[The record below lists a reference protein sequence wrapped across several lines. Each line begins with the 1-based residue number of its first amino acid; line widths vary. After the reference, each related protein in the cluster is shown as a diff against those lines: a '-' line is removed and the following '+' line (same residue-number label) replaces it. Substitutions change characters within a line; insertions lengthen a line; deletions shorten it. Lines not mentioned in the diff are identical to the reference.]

1 MKVEKTMD
9 TIYLEEI
16 LEQKLKDIP
25 STHKVGNLIKEKEI
39 KEWLISPQE
48 VIIEALTYSIT
59 DQTLNRIIKAIQ
71 KGIIEDLLYLKNDLI
86 LFTNYAIYIY
96 DNSLTPSQTIEWW
109 RTETV
114 KYDRGYFKFV
124 DHFGSIIGTIQ
135 ASRFFPPTTDEENSY
150 IYFAE
155 NLTNVAFIATNP
167 LELVEKNKYEDAL
180 KLIDFYIAI
189 KPTMELFSNRALIY
203 YYKTEKTPKN
213 IKGLQKALT
222 QIEITLEQ
230 YKENKEC
237 WKLNKYKGHILELMG
252 KITDSRNAYMEALV
266 EAPEEQKYKL
276 QNMIR
281 ELEETHADYWDNYVL
296 KVPYKERKYI
306 MLVEDSK
313 IKNCAVSG
321 ITIFNSSNVP
331 NCINFYDNMPLNNEL
346 YVGHPY
352 NPSVYIPY
360 NQAEDILFQD
370 KIQEFCYILQQL
382 GAEEITITC
391 LKGQKINETNNKKE
405 ELEVAANAGRFGNA
419 SLNIDSST
427 SNLMDRTS
435 HEQYDVKY
443 VYDPI
448 DMPEMP
454 SETIWYQ
461 NQPKWQR
468 LVQSRIDGNTLEYT
482 ECISSKLTFFT
493 SSSEKEDIKAKLKVL
508 MANIEGRS
516 YEEEEKQLKEETETI
531 WRVSVKFRSKKLL
544 QEKSLSRNTISST
557 LTDKEKEF
565 LNEVRFCIED
575 DGIIDNSEQI
585 FLNKTKEKLGL
596 TEERAKELQESIL
609 KPQFTENEKE
619 YINALSELMID
630 GQIPESAQRI
640 VERFRNLYEI
650 DEQRANEIE
659 KKYAHGL

>member
-1 MKVEKTMD
+1 MLKNCKLQIMD
-9 TIYLEEI
+9 TTSLTKRLKIEIDGWPSLGGIEISKEDIRNTKERLGPKEE
-16 LEQKLKDIP
+16 
-25 STHKVGNLIKEKEI
+25 
-39 KEWLISPQE
+39 
-48 VIIEALTYSIT
+48 
-59 DQTLNRIIKAIQ
+59 IIKAFRPFFFVS
-71 KGIIEDLLYLKNDLI
+71 I
-86 LFTNYAIYIY
+86 LFTNYAIYIIDILNNTEDIIRWWEITKVSY
-96 DNSLTPSQTIEWW
+96 ENEHFMFFNSEGKNFKSINVGIFFPKGISISTGVDISEGLTSVASIANPLQLAQENKYSEAIEAVNYYITIDSSIELYVI
-109 RTETV
+109 RAFIH
-114 KYDRGYFKFV
+114 YDRAIKSN
-124 DHFGSIIGTIQ
+124 D
-135 ASRFFPPTTDEENSY
+135 N
-150 IYFAE
+150 E
-155 NLTNVAFIATNP
+155 NL
-167 LELVEKNKYEDAL
+167 LQEAL
-180 KLIDFYIAI
+180 TEI
-189 KPTMELFSNRALIY
+189 
-203 YYKTEKTPKN
+203 EKTIDHCKN
-213 IKGLQKALT
+213 H
-222 QIEITLEQ
+222 
-230 YKENKEC
+230 KEC
-237 WKLNKYKGHILELMG
+237 WELHKYKGHILELMG
-252 KITDSRNAYMEALV
+252 KTTNSRNAYMKSLA
-266 EAPEEQKYKL
+266 EAPEEQKYEL
-276 QNMIR
+276 QNRITK
-281 ELEETHADYWDNYVL
+281 LEKANTDLWNNYVL

-321 ITIFNSSNVP
+321 ITIFKSSNVP
-331 NCINFYDNMPLNNEL
+331 DCINFYDNMPLNNEL

-382 GAEEITITC
+382 GAEEITITS
-391 LKGQKINETNNKKE
+391 LKGRKINETNNKKE

-448 DMPEMP
+448 DMPKVP

-468 LVQSRIDGNTLEYT
+468 LAQSRIDGNTLEYT

-516 YEEEEKQLKEETETI
+516 YEEEEKQLREETETI
-531 WRVSVKFRSKKLL
+531 WRVSVKFRSKNLL
-544 QEKSLSRNTISST
+544 QEKSQSRNTISST
-557 LTDKEKEF
+557 LTYKEKEF

-585 FLNKTKEKLGL
+585 FLNKTREKLGL
-596 TEERAKELQESIL
+596 TEERAKELKESLL

-659 KKYAHGL
+659 KRLLYEP

>member
-1 MKVEKTMD
+1 MD
-9 TIYLEEI
+9 TTSLTKRLRIEI
-16 LEQKLKDIP
+16 DGWP
-25 STHKVGNLIKEKEI
+25 SFGGKKVNATDSLFKEAVDWKFSSRED
-39 KEWLISPQE
+39 
-48 VIIEALTYSIT
+48 VIGFFITNHSVLLLTS
-59 DQTLNRIIKAIQ
+59 
-71 KGIIEDLLYLKNDLI
+71 
-86 LFTNYAIYIY
+86 YAIYISEEESEDDIIKWWEITKVSY
-96 DNSLTPSQTIEWW
+96 ENEHFMFFNSEGKIFKNINVRTFFPKGASMSTGVCFSEGLTSVASIAPNPLQLAQENKYSEATEAVNYYITIDSSIELYVI
-109 RTETV
+109 RAFIC
-114 KYDRGYFKFV
+114 YDRAIKSN
-124 DHFGSIIGTIQ
+124 D
-135 ASRFFPPTTDEENSY
+135 N
-150 IYFAE
+150 E
-155 NLTNVAFIATNP
+155 NL
-167 LELVEKNKYEDAL
+167 LQE
-180 KLIDFYIAI
+180 
-189 KPTMELFSNRALIY
+189 ALIEI
-203 YYKTEKTPKN
+203 EKTIDHCKDH
-213 IKGLQKALT
+213 
-222 QIEITLEQ
+222 
-230 YKENKEC
+230 KEC
-237 WKLNKYKGHILELMG
+237 WELHKYKGHILELMG
-252 KITDSRNAYMEALV
+252 KTTNSRNAYMKSLA
-266 EAPEEQKYKL
+266 EAPEEQKYEL
-276 QNMIR
+276 QNRITK
-281 ELEETHADYWDNYVL
+281 LEETNTDLWDNYVL

-331 NCINFYDNMPLNNEL
+331 NCINFYENMPLNNEL

-382 GAEEITITC
+382 GAEEITITS
-391 LKGQKINETNNKKE
+391 LKGRKVNEINNKKE

-448 DMPEMP
+448 DMPKVP

-461 NQPKWQR
+461 NQSKWQSIA
-468 LVQSRIDGNTLEYT
+468 LSRIEGNTLECN
-482 ECISSKLTFFT
+482 ECISSKSISFT
-493 SSSEKEDIKAKLKVL
+493 TSSEKEDIKAKLKVL
-508 MANIEGRS
+508 MANIEGRI
-516 YEEEEKQLKEETETI
+516 YEEEEKQLREETETI

-544 QEKSLSRNTISST
+544 QEKSQSRNTISST
-557 LTDKEKEF
+557 LTEKEKKF

-575 DGIIDNSEQI
+575 DGIIDNSEQV
-585 FLNKTKEKLGL
+585 FLNKTREKLGL
-596 TEERAKELQESIL
+596 TEERAKELQESLL
-609 KPQFTENEKE
+609 KPQFTEKEKE

-659 KKYAHGL
+659 KRLLYEP

>member
-1 MKVEKTMD
+1 MD
-9 TIYLEEI
+9 TTLLTKRLKIEIDGWPSLGGLEASKEDIRNIKEI
-16 LEQKLKDIP
+16 LGSKQD
-25 STHKVGNLIKEKEI
+25 
-39 KEWLISPQE
+39 
-48 VIIEALTYSIT
+48 
-59 DQTLNRIIKAIQ
+59 IIKVFS
-71 KGIIEDLLYLKNDLI
+71 LYNTSLSHNHLF
-86 LFTNYAIYIY
+86 FTNYAIYIRDIRHKTRDIIRWWEITKVSY
-96 DNSLTPSQTIEWW
+96 ENEHFMFFNSEGKIFKNINVRTFFPKEISISTGVCFSEGLTSVASIAPNPLQLAQENKYSEAIEAINYYITIDSSIELYVT
-109 RTETV
+109 RAFIY
-114 KYDRGYFKFV
+114 YDR
-124 DHFGSIIGTIQ
+124 
-135 ASRFFPPTTDEENSY
+135 
-150 IYFAE
+150 
-155 NLTNVAFIATNP
+155 
-167 LELVEKNKYEDAL
+167 
-180 KLIDFYIAI
+180 AI
-189 KPTMELFSNRALIY
+189 KSNDNKNLLQEALIEI
-203 YYKTEKTPKN
+203 EKTIDHCKDH
-213 IKGLQKALT
+213 
-222 QIEITLEQ
+222 E
-230 YKENKEC
+230 EC
-237 WKLNKYKGHILELMG
+237 WKLHKYKGHILELMD
-252 KITDSRNAYMEALV
+252 KTTDSRNAYMKSLA

-276 QNMIR
+276 QNRITK
-281 ELEETHADYWDNYVL
+281 LEEANTDLWDNYVL

-352 NPSVYIPY
+352 SPSVYIPY

-382 GAEEITITC
+382 GAEEITITS
-391 LKGQKINETNNKKE
+391 LKGRKINETNNKKE

-448 DMPEMP
+448 DMPKVP

-468 LVQSRIDGNTLEYT
+468 LAQSRIDGNTLEYT

-516 YEEEEKQLKEETETI
+516 YEEEEKQLREETETI
-531 WRVSVKFRSKKLL
+531 WRVSVKFRSKNLL
-544 QEKSLSRNTISST
+544 QEKSQSRNTISST
-557 LTDKEKEF
+557 LTYKEKEF

-585 FLNKTKEKLGL
+585 FLNKTREKLGL
-596 TEERAKELQESIL
+596 TEERAKELQESLL

-659 KKYAHGL
+659 KRLLYEP

>member
-1 MKVEKTMD
+1 MD
-9 TIYLEEI
+9 TISLTKRLKLEIDGWPSLGGLEASKEDIRNIKEI
-16 LEQKLKDIP
+16 LGPKQD
-25 STHKVGNLIKEKEI
+25 
-39 KEWLISPQE
+39 
-48 VIIEALTYSIT
+48 
-59 DQTLNRIIKAIQ
+59 IIKVFS
-71 KGIIEDLLYLKNDLI
+71 LYNTLFIHNHLF
-86 LFTNYAIYIY
+86 FTNYAIYIRDIRHKTRDIIRWWEITKVSY
-96 DNSLTPSQTIEWW
+96 ENEYFMFFNSEGKNFKNINVRTFFPKEISISTGVCFSEGLTSVASIAPNPLQLAQENKYSEAIEAINYYITIDSSIELYVT
-109 RTETV
+109 RAFIY
-114 KYDRGYFKFV
+114 YDR
-124 DHFGSIIGTIQ
+124 
-135 ASRFFPPTTDEENSY
+135 
-150 IYFAE
+150 
-155 NLTNVAFIATNP
+155 
-167 LELVEKNKYEDAL
+167 
-180 KLIDFYIAI
+180 AI
-189 KPTMELFSNRALIY
+189 KSNDNKNLLQEALIEI
-203 YYKTEKTPKN
+203 EKTIDHCKDH
-213 IKGLQKALT
+213 
-222 QIEITLEQ
+222 E
-230 YKENKEC
+230 EC
-237 WKLNKYKGHILELMG
+237 WKLHKYKGHILELMD
-252 KITDSRNAYMEALV
+252 KTTDSRNAYMKSLA

-281 ELEETHADYWDNYVL
+281 ELEEANADLWDNYVL

-306 MLVEDSK
+306 MLVEDSN

-382 GAEEITITC
+382 GAEEITITS
-391 LKGQKINETNNKKE
+391 LKGRKINETNNKKE

-448 DMPEMP
+448 NMPEMP

-516 YEEEEKQLKEETETI
+516 YEEEEKQLREETETI

-544 QEKSLSRNTISST
+544 QKDTLPQPNST
-557 LTDKEKEF
+557 TALTNNEDEF
-565 LNEVRFCIED
+565 LNEVRFCLD
-575 DGIIDNSEQI
+575 NDGIIDSEEQVY
-585 FLNKTKEKLGL
+585 LDKVSQKLGL
-596 TEERAKELQESIL
+596 TQTKAQELQNSLIS
-609 KPQFTENEKE
+609 PQLTDNEKK
-619 YINALSELMID
+619 YIETISELTID
-630 GQIPESAQRI
+630 GKIPPSSLRI
-640 VERFRNLYEI
+640 VERYRKLYEVSS
-650 DEQRANEIE
+650 QRAEELELYINL
-659 KKYAHGL
+659 K

>member
-1 MKVEKTMD
+1 MD
-9 TIYLEEI
+9 TTSLTKRLKIEIDGWPSLGGIEISKEDIRNTKERLGPKEE
-16 LEQKLKDIP
+16 
-25 STHKVGNLIKEKEI
+25 
-39 KEWLISPQE
+39 
-48 VIIEALTYSIT
+48 
-59 DQTLNRIIKAIQ
+59 IIKAF
-71 KGIIEDLLYLKNDLI
+71 GLNLFSFSVSL
-86 LFTNYAIYIY
+86 LFTNYAIYIKDIQNKTEDIIRWWEITKVSY
-96 DNSLTPSQTIEWW
+96 ENEHFMFFNSEGKNFKNINVRTFFPKEISIYTGVGFSMVLTSVASIAPNPLQLAQENKYSEAIEAVNYYITIESIVELYVT
-109 RTETV
+109 RAFIY
-114 KYDRGYFKFV
+114 YDR
-124 DHFGSIIGTIQ
+124 
-135 ASRFFPPTTDEENSY
+135 
-150 IYFAE
+150 
-155 NLTNVAFIATNP
+155 
-167 LELVEKNKYEDAL
+167 
-180 KLIDFYIAI
+180 AI
-189 KPTMELFSNRALIY
+189 KSNDNKNLLQEALTEI
-203 YYKTEKTPKN
+203 EKTIDHCKDH
-213 IKGLQKALT
+213 
-222 QIEITLEQ
+222 E
-230 YKENKEC
+230 EC
-237 WKLNKYKGHILELMG
+237 WKLHKYKGHILELMD
-252 KITDSRNAYMEALV
+252 KITDSRNAYMRSLA

-281 ELEETHADYWDNYVL
+281 EFEEANADLWNNYVL

-321 ITIFNSSNVP
+321 ITIFKSSNVP
-331 NCINFYDNMPLNNEL
+331 DCINFYDNMPLNNEL

-382 GAEEITITC
+382 GAEEITITS
-391 LKGQKINETNNKKE
+391 LKGRKINETNNKKE

-448 DMPEMP
+448 NMPEMP

-508 MANIEGRS
+508 MANIEGRI
-516 YEEEEKQLKEETETI
+516 YEEEEKQLREETETI

-544 QEKSLSRNTISST
+544 QKDT
-557 LTDKEKEF
+557 LPQPNSATALTNNEDEF
-565 LNEVRFCIED
+565 LNEVRFCLD
-575 DGIIDNSEQI
+575 NDGIIDSEEQGY
-585 FLNKTKEKLGL
+585 LDKVSQKLGL
-596 TEERAKELQESIL
+596 TQTKAQELQNVLIS
-609 KPQFTENEKE
+609 PQLTDNEKE
-619 YINALSELMID
+619 YIETISKLTID
-630 GQIPESAQRI
+630 GKIPPSSQRI
-640 VERFRNLYEI
+640 VEKYRELYKVSS
-650 DEQRANEIE
+650 QRAEELELYINL
-659 KKYAHGL
+659 K

>member
-1 MKVEKTMD
+1 MD
-9 TIYLEEI
+9 TTSLTKRLKIEIDGWPSLGGIEISKEDIRNTKERLGPKEE
-16 LEQKLKDIP
+16 
-25 STHKVGNLIKEKEI
+25 
-39 KEWLISPQE
+39 
-48 VIIEALTYSIT
+48 
-59 DQTLNRIIKAIQ
+59 IIKAF
-71 KGIIEDLLYLKNDLI
+71 GLNLFSFSVSL
-86 LFTNYAIYIY
+86 LFTNYAIYIKDIQNKTEDIIRWWEITKVSY
-96 DNSLTPSQTIEWW
+96 ENEHFMFFNSEGKNFKNINVRTFFPKEISIYTGVGFSMVLTSVASIAPNPLQLAQENKYSEAIEAVNYYITIESSIELYVT
-109 RTETV
+109 RAFIY
-114 KYDRGYFKFV
+114 YDR
-124 DHFGSIIGTIQ
+124 
-135 ASRFFPPTTDEENSY
+135 
-150 IYFAE
+150 
-155 NLTNVAFIATNP
+155 
-167 LELVEKNKYEDAL
+167 
-180 KLIDFYIAI
+180 AI
-189 KPTMELFSNRALIY
+189 KSNDNKNLLQEALTEI
-203 YYKTEKTPKN
+203 EKTIDHCKDH
-213 IKGLQKALT
+213 
-222 QIEITLEQ
+222 E
-230 YKENKEC
+230 EC
-237 WKLNKYKGHILELMG
+237 WKLHKYKGHILELMD
-252 KITDSRNAYMEALV
+252 KITDSRNAYMRSLA

-281 ELEETHADYWDNYVL
+281 EFEEANADLWDNYIL
-296 KVPYKERKYI
+296 RVPYKERKYI
-306 MLVEDSK
+306 MLVEDSN
-313 IKNCAVSG
+313 IKKCAVSG

-382 GAEEITITC
+382 GAEEITITS
-391 LKGQKINETNNKKE
+391 LKGRKINETNNKKE

-448 DMPEMP
+448 DMPKIP

-468 LVQSRIDGNTLEYT
+468 LAQSRIDGNTLEYT

-516 YEEEEKQLKEETETI
+516 YEEEEKQLREETETI

-544 QEKSLSRNTISST
+544 QEKSQSRNTISST
-557 LTDKEKEF
+557 LTYKEKEF

-585 FLNKTKEKLGL
+585 FLNKTREKLGL
-596 TEERAKELQESIL
+596 TEERAKELQESLL

-619 YINALSELMID
+619 YINALSELMTD

>member
-1 MKVEKTMD
+1 MD
-9 TIYLEEI
+9 TTSLTKRLKIEIDGWPSLGGNEISKEDIRNTKERLGPKEE
-16 LEQKLKDIP
+16 
-25 STHKVGNLIKEKEI
+25 
-39 KEWLISPQE
+39 
-48 VIIEALTYSIT
+48 
-59 DQTLNRIIKAIQ
+59 IIKAF
-71 KGIIEDLLYLKNDLI
+71 GLNLFSFSVSL
-86 LFTNYAIYIY
+86 LFTNYAIYIKDIQNKTEDIIRWWEITKVSY
-96 DNSLTPSQTIEWW
+96 ENEHFMFFNSEGKKFKNINVRTFFPKEISIYTGVGFSGDLTSVASIAPNPLQLAQENKYSEAIEAVNYYITIES
-109 RTETV
+109 
-114 KYDRGYFKFV
+114 
-124 DHFGSIIGTIQ
+124 SIELYVT
-135 ASRFFPPTTDEENSY
+135 R
-150 IYFAE
+150 
-155 NLTNVAFIATNP
+155 AFIYYD
-167 LELVEKNKYEDAL
+167 K
-180 KLIDFYIAI
+180 AI
-189 KPTMELFSNRALIY
+189 KSNDNKNLLQEALTEI
-203 YYKTEKTPKN
+203 EKTIDYCKDH
-213 IKGLQKALT
+213 
-222 QIEITLEQ
+222 E
-230 YKENKEC
+230 EC
-237 WKLNKYKGHILELMG
+237 WKLHKYKGHLLELMG
-252 KITDSRNAYMEALV
+252 KITDSRNAYMKSLA
-266 EAPEEQKYKL
+266 EAPEEQKYEL
-276 QNMIR
+276 QNR
-281 ELEETHADYWDNYVL
+281 TTKLEEANADLWDNYIL
-296 KVPYKERKYI
+296 RVPYKERKYI

-331 NCINFYDNMPLNNEL
+331 NCINFYENMPLNNEL

-382 GAEEITITC
+382 GAEEITITS
-391 LKGQKINETNNKKE
+391 LKGRKVNEINNKKE

-448 DMPEMP
+448 DMPKVP

-461 NQPKWQR
+461 NQSKWQSIA
-468 LVQSRIDGNTLEYT
+468 LSRIEGNTLECN
-482 ECISSKLTFFT
+482 ECISSKSISFT
-493 SSSEKEDIKAKLKVL
+493 TSSEKEDIKAKLKVL

-516 YEEEEKQLKEETETI
+516 YKEEEKQLKEETETI

-544 QEKSLSRNTISST
+544 QEKSQSRNTISST
-557 LTDKEKEF
+557 LTDTEKEF

-575 DGIIDNSEQI
+575 DGVIDNSEQI
-585 FLNKTKEKLGL
+585 FLNKTREKFGL
-596 TEERAKELQESIL
+596 TEERAKELQESLL

>member
-1 MKVEKTMD
+1 MD
-9 TIYLEEI
+9 TTLLTKRLKIEIDGWPSLGGLEASKEDIRNIKEI
-16 LEQKLKDIP
+16 LGSKQD
-25 STHKVGNLIKEKEI
+25 
-39 KEWLISPQE
+39 
-48 VIIEALTYSIT
+48 
-59 DQTLNRIIKAIQ
+59 IIKVFS
-71 KGIIEDLLYLKNDLI
+71 LYNTSLTHNHLF
-86 LFTNYAIYIY
+86 FTNYAIYIRDIRHKTRDIIRWWEITKVSY
-96 DNSLTPSQTIEWW
+96 ENEHFMFFNSEGKIFKNINVRTFFPKEISISTGVCFSEGLTSVASIAPNPLQLAQENKYSEAIEAINYYITIDSSIELYVT
-109 RTETV
+109 RAFIH
-114 KYDRGYFKFV
+114 YDR
-124 DHFGSIIGTIQ
+124 
-135 ASRFFPPTTDEENSY
+135 
-150 IYFAE
+150 
-155 NLTNVAFIATNP
+155 
-167 LELVEKNKYEDAL
+167 
-180 KLIDFYIAI
+180 AI
-189 KPTMELFSNRALIY
+189 KSNDD
-203 YYKTEKTPKN
+203 EKL
-213 IKGLQKALT
+213 LQEALT
-222 QIEITLEQ
+222 EIEITIDYCKDHE
-230 YKENKEC
+230 EC
-237 WKLNKYKGHILELMG
+237 WKLHKYKGHILELMD
-252 KITDSRNAYMEALV
+252 KINDSRNAYIKSLA
-266 EAPEEQKYKL
+266 EAPEEQKYEL
-276 QNMIR
+276 QNRITK
-281 ELEETHADYWDNYVL
+281 LEEANTDLWDNYIL
-296 KVPYKERKYI
+296 RVPYKERKYI
-306 MLVEDSK
+306 MLVEDSN
-313 IKNCAVSG
+313 IKKCAVSG

-382 GAEEITITC
+382 GAEEITITS
-391 LKGQKINETNNKKE
+391 LKGRKINETNNKKE

-435 HEQYDVKY
+435 HEQYDIKY

-448 DMPEMP
+448 DMPKVP

-468 LVQSRIDGNTLEYT
+468 IALSRIEGNTLECK
-482 ECISSKLTFFT
+482 ECISSKLKFFT

-516 YEEEEKQLKEETETI
+516 YEEEEKQLREETETK
-531 WRVSVKFRSKKLL
+531 WMVSVKFRSKKLL
-544 QEKSLSRNTISST
+544 QEKSQSRNTISST
-557 LTDKEKEF
+557 LTEKEKEF

-575 DGIIDNSEQI
+575 DDIIDNSEQI
-585 FLNKTKEKLGL
+585 FLNKTREKLGL

-659 KKYAHGL
+659 KRLLYGL

>member
-1 MKVEKTMD
+1 MD
-9 TIYLEEI
+9 TTSLTKRLKIEIDGWPSLGGIEISKEDIRNTKERLGPKEE
-16 LEQKLKDIP
+16 
-25 STHKVGNLIKEKEI
+25 
-39 KEWLISPQE
+39 
-48 VIIEALTYSIT
+48 
-59 DQTLNRIIKAIQ
+59 IIKAF
-71 KGIIEDLLYLKNDLI
+71 GLNLFSFSVSL
-86 LFTNYAIYIY
+86 LFTNYAIYIKDIQNKTEDIIRWWEITKVSY
-96 DNSLTPSQTIEWW
+96 ENEHFMFFNSEGKNFKNINVRTFFPKEISIYTGVGFSMVLTSVASIAPNPLQLAQENKYSEAIEAVNYYITIESSIELYVT
-109 RTETV
+109 RAFIY
-114 KYDRGYFKFV
+114 YDR
-124 DHFGSIIGTIQ
+124 
-135 ASRFFPPTTDEENSY
+135 
-150 IYFAE
+150 
-155 NLTNVAFIATNP
+155 
-167 LELVEKNKYEDAL
+167 
-180 KLIDFYIAI
+180 AI
-189 KPTMELFSNRALIY
+189 KSNDNKNLLQEALTEI
-203 YYKTEKTPKN
+203 EKTIDHCKDH
-213 IKGLQKALT
+213 
-222 QIEITLEQ
+222 E
-230 YKENKEC
+230 EC
-237 WKLNKYKGHILELMG
+237 WKLHKYKGHILELMD
-252 KITDSRNAYMEALV
+252 KITDSRNAYMRSLA

-281 ELEETHADYWDNYVL
+281 EFEEANADLWDNYIL
-296 KVPYKERKYI
+296 RVPYKERKYI
-306 MLVEDSK
+306 MLVEDSN
-313 IKNCAVSG
+313 IKKCAVSG

-370 KIQEFCYILQQL
+370 KIQELCYILQQL
-382 GAEEITITC
+382 GAEEITITS
-391 LKGQKINETNNKKE
+391 LKGRKINETNNKKE

-516 YEEEEKQLKEETETI
+516 YEEEEKQLREETETI

-544 QEKSLSRNTISST
+544 QEKSQSRNTISST
-557 LTDKEKEF
+557 LTEKEKKF

-575 DGIIDNSEQI
+575 DGIIDNSEQV
-585 FLNKTKEKLGL
+585 FLNKTREKLGL
-596 TEERAKELQESIL
+596 TEERAKELQESLL

-619 YINALSELMID
+619 YINALSELMTD

>member
-1 MKVEKTMD
+1 MD
-9 TIYLEEI
+9 TTSLTKRLKIEI
-16 LEQKLKDIP
+16 DGYP
-25 STHKVGNLIKEKEI
+25 SFGGKKVNATDSLFKVAV
-39 KEWLISPQE
+39 EWKSSRE
-48 VIIEALTYSIT
+48 DVIGFFVTNQSV
-59 DQTLNRIIKAIQ
+59 
-71 KGIIEDLLYLKNDLI
+71 LLL
-86 LFTNYAIYIY
+86 TNYAIYISGEEFEDDIIRWWEITKVSY
-96 DNSLTPSQTIEWW
+96 ENEHFMFFNSEGKNFKNINVRTFFPKEIPTSTGVCFSEGLTSVASIAPNPLQLAQENKYSEAIEAVNYYITIESSIELYVT
-109 RTETV
+109 RAFIY
-114 KYDRGYFKFV
+114 YDR
-124 DHFGSIIGTIQ
+124 
-135 ASRFFPPTTDEENSY
+135 
-150 IYFAE
+150 
-155 NLTNVAFIATNP
+155 
-167 LELVEKNKYEDAL
+167 
-180 KLIDFYIAI
+180 AI
-189 KPTMELFSNRALIY
+189 KSNDNKNLLQEALTEI
-203 YYKTEKTPKN
+203 EKTIDHCKDH
-213 IKGLQKALT
+213 
-222 QIEITLEQ
+222 E
-230 YKENKEC
+230 EC
-237 WKLNKYKGHILELMG
+237 WKLHKYKGHILELMD
-252 KITDSRNAYMEALV
+252 KITDSRNAYMRSLA

-281 ELEETHADYWDNYVL
+281 EFEEANADLWDNYIL
-296 KVPYKERKYI
+296 RVPYKERKYI
-306 MLVEDSK
+306 MLVEDSN
-313 IKNCAVSG
+313 IKKCAVSG

-382 GAEEITITC
+382 GAEEITITS
-391 LKGQKINETNNKKE
+391 LKGRKINETNNKKE

-468 LVQSRIDGNTLEYT
+468 LAQSRIDGNTLEYT

-516 YEEEEKQLKEETETI
+516 YEEEEKQLREETETI
-531 WRVSVKFRSKKLL
+531 WKVSVKFRSKKLL
-544 QEKSLSRNTISST
+544 QEKSQSRNTISST
-557 LTDKEKEF
+557 LTYKEKEF

-585 FLNKTKEKLGL
+585 FLNKTREKLGL
-596 TEERAKELQESIL
+596 TEERAKELQESLL

>member
-1 MKVEKTMD
+1 
-9 TIYLEEI
+9 
-16 LEQKLKDIP
+16 
-25 STHKVGNLIKEKEI
+25 
-39 KEWLISPQE
+39 
-48 VIIEALTYSIT
+48 
-59 DQTLNRIIKAIQ
+59 
-71 KGIIEDLLYLKNDLI
+71 
-86 LFTNYAIYIY
+86 
-96 DNSLTPSQTIEWW
+96 
-109 RTETV
+109 
-114 KYDRGYFKFV
+114 
-124 DHFGSIIGTIQ
+124 
-135 ASRFFPPTTDEENSY
+135 
-150 IYFAE
+150 
-155 NLTNVAFIATNP
+155 
-167 LELVEKNKYEDAL
+167 
-180 KLIDFYIAI
+180 
-189 KPTMELFSNRALIY
+189 
-203 YYKTEKTPKN
+203 
-213 IKGLQKALT
+213 
-222 QIEITLEQ
+222 
-230 YKENKEC
+230 
-237 WKLNKYKGHILELMG
+237 
-252 KITDSRNAYMEALV
+252 
-266 EAPEEQKYKL
+266 
-276 QNMIR
+276 
-281 ELEETHADYWDNYVL
+281 
-296 KVPYKERKYI
+296 

-382 GAEEITITC
+382 GAEEITITS
-391 LKGQKINETNNKKE
+391 LKGRKINETNNKKE
-405 ELEVAANAGRFGNA
+405 EVEVAANAGRFGNA

-448 DMPEMP
+448 DMPKVP

-468 LVQSRIDGNTLEYT
+468 IVQSRIDGNTLEWT
-482 ECISSKLTFFT
+482 ECISSKLKFFT

-516 YEEEEKQLKEETETI
+516 YKEEEKQLKEETETI

-544 QEKSLSRNTISST
+544 REKSQSRNTISST
-557 LTDKEKEF
+557 LTDTEKEF

-575 DGIIDNSEQI
+575 DGVIDNSEQI
-585 FLNKTKEKLGL
+585 FLNKTREKFGL
-596 TEERAKELQESIL
+596 TEERAKELQESLL

>member
-1 MKVEKTMD
+1 MD
-9 TIYLEEI
+9 TIYFQEL
-16 LEQKLKDIP
+16 LEQTLEDIP
-25 STHKVGNLIKEKEI
+25 STFKIGKNIKGNETI
-39 KEWLISPQE
+39 EWLSSTQE
-48 VIIEALTYSIT
+48 VIIEAFRDPNTFLSLNSIIT
-59 DQTLNRIIKAIQ
+59 AHQ
-71 KGIIEDLLYLKNDLI
+71 KFIIESLDLLKKNLI

-96 DNSLTPSQTIEWW
+96 DNSLKLSQTIEWW

-135 ASRFFPPTTDEENSY
+135 ASRFFPPTTDEENSC

-252 KITDSRNAYMEALV
+252 KNAASRNAYMEALV

-313 IKNCAVSG
+313 IKKCAVSG

-346 YVGHPY
+346 YIGHPY

-382 GAEEITITC
+382 GAEEITITS
-391 LKGQKINETNNKKE
+391 LKGRKVNEINNKKE

-427 SNLMDRTS
+427 SNLMDRAS

-448 DMPEMP
+448 NMPEMP

-468 LVQSRIDGNTLEYT
+468 LVQSRIVGNTLEYT

-516 YEEEEKQLKEETETI
+516 YEEEEKQLREETETI

-544 QEKSLSRNTISST
+544 QKDT
-557 LTDKEKEF
+557 LPQPNSVTALTNNEDEF
-565 LNEVRFCIED
+565 LNEVRFCLDD
-575 DGIIDNSEQI
+575 DGIIDSEEQVY
-585 FLNKTKEKLGL
+585 LDKVSQKLGL
-596 TEERAKELQESIL
+596 PQTKAQELQNSLIS
-609 KPQFTENEKE
+609 PQITDNERK
-619 YINALSELMID
+619 YIEAISERTID
-630 GQIPESAQRI
+630 GKIPSSSKRI
-640 VERFRNLYEI
+640 VERYRKLYEVSS
-650 DEQRANEIE
+650 QRAEELELYINI
-659 KKYAHGL
+659 K

>member
-1 MKVEKTMD
+1 MD
-9 TIYLEEI
+9 TIYFQEL
-16 LEQKLKDIP
+16 LEQTLEDIP
-25 STHKVGNLIKEKEI
+25 STFKIGKNIKGNETI
-39 KEWLISPQE
+39 EWLSSTQE
-48 VIIEALTYSIT
+48 VIIEAFRDPNTFLSLNSIIT
-59 DQTLNRIIKAIQ
+59 AHQ
-71 KGIIEDLLYLKNDLI
+71 KFIIESLDLLKKNLI

-96 DNSLTPSQTIEWW
+96 DNSLKLSQTIEWW

-135 ASRFFPPTTDEENSY
+135 ASRFFPPTTDEENSC

-167 LELVEKNKYEDAL
+167 LELVEKNKYKDAL

-252 KITDSRNAYMEALV
+252 KNAASRNAYMEALV

-313 IKNCAVSG
+313 IKKCAVSG

-346 YVGHPY
+346 YIGHPY

-382 GAEEITITC
+382 GAEEITITS
-391 LKGQKINETNNKKE
+391 LKGRKVNEINNKKE

-427 SNLMDRTS
+427 SNLMDCAS

-448 DMPEMP
+448 NMPEMP

-468 LVQSRIDGNTLEYT
+468 LVQSRIVGNTLEYT

-516 YEEEEKQLKEETETI
+516 YEEEEKQLREETETI

-544 QEKSLSRNTISST
+544 QKDT
-557 LTDKEKEF
+557 LPQPNSVTALTNNEDEF
-565 LNEVRFCIED
+565 LNEVRFCLDD
-575 DGIIDNSEQI
+575 DGIIDSEEQVY
-585 FLNKTKEKLGL
+585 LDKVSQKLGL
-596 TEERAKELQESIL
+596 PQTKAQELQNSLIS
-609 KPQFTENEKE
+609 PQITDNERK
-619 YINALSELMID
+619 YIEAISERTID
-630 GQIPESAQRI
+630 GKIPSSSKRI
-640 VERFRNLYEI
+640 VERYRKLYEVSS
-650 DEQRANEIE
+650 QRAEELELYINI
-659 KKYAHGL
+659 K

>member
-1 MKVEKTMD
+1 MD
-9 TIYLEEI
+9 TTSLTKRLKIEIDGWPSLGGNEISKEDIRNTKERLGPKEE
-16 LEQKLKDIP
+16 
-25 STHKVGNLIKEKEI
+25 
-39 KEWLISPQE
+39 
-48 VIIEALTYSIT
+48 
-59 DQTLNRIIKAIQ
+59 IIKAF
-71 KGIIEDLLYLKNDLI
+71 GLNLFSFSVSL
-86 LFTNYAIYIY
+86 LFTNYAIYIKDIQNKTEDIIRWWEITKVSY
-96 DNSLTPSQTIEWW
+96 ENEHFMFFNSEGKNFKNINVRTFFPKEISIYTGVGFSMVLTSVASIAPNPLQLAQENKYSEAIEAVNYYITIESSIELYVT
-109 RTETV
+109 RAFIY
-114 KYDRGYFKFV
+114 YDR
-124 DHFGSIIGTIQ
+124 
-135 ASRFFPPTTDEENSY
+135 
-150 IYFAE
+150 
-155 NLTNVAFIATNP
+155 
-167 LELVEKNKYEDAL
+167 
-180 KLIDFYIAI
+180 AI
-189 KPTMELFSNRALIY
+189 KSNDNKNLLQEALTEI
-203 YYKTEKTPKN
+203 EKTIDHCKDH
-213 IKGLQKALT
+213 
-222 QIEITLEQ
+222 E
-230 YKENKEC
+230 EC
-237 WKLNKYKGHILELMG
+237 WKLHKYKGHILELMD
-252 KITDSRNAYMEALV
+252 KITDSRNAYMRSLA

-281 ELEETHADYWDNYVL
+281 EFEEANADLWDNYIL
-296 KVPYKERKYI
+296 RVPYKERKYI
-306 MLVEDSK
+306 MLVEDSN
-313 IKNCAVSG
+313 IKKCAVSG

-382 GAEEITITC
+382 GAEEITITS
-391 LKGQKINETNNKKE
+391 LKGRKINETNNKKE
-405 ELEVAANAGRFGNA
+405 EVEVAANAGRFGNA

-448 DMPEMP
+448 DMPKVP

-468 LVQSRIDGNTLEYT
+468 IVQSRIDGNTLEWT
-482 ECISSKLTFFT
+482 ECISSKLKFFT

-516 YEEEEKQLKEETETI
+516 YKEEEKQLKEETETI

-544 QEKSLSRNTISST
+544 QEKSQSRNTISST
-557 LTDKEKEF
+557 LTYKEKEF

-585 FLNKTKEKLGL
+585 FLNKTREKLGL
-596 TEERAKELQESIL
+596 TEERAKELQESLL

-619 YINALSELMID
+619 YINALSELMTD

>member
-1 MKVEKTMD
+1 MD
-9 TIYLEEI
+9 TIYFQEL
-16 LEQKLKDIP
+16 LEQTLEDIP
-25 STHKVGNLIKEKEI
+25 STFKIGKNIKENETI
-39 KEWLISPQE
+39 EWLSSTQE
-48 VIIEALTYSIT
+48 VIIEAFRDPNTFLSLNSIMT
-59 DQTLNRIIKAIQ
+59 AHQ
-71 KGIIEDLLYLKNDLI
+71 KCIIESLDLLKKNLI

-96 DNSLTPSQTIEWW
+96 DNSLKISQTIEWW

-135 ASRFFPPTTDEENSY
+135 ASRLFPPTPDEENSY
-150 IYFAE
+150 KYFAE
-155 NLTNVAFIATNP
+155 GFTNVAFIAPNP
-167 LELVEKNKYEDAL
+167 LEIAEKNKYEYAL
-180 KLIDFYIAI
+180 KLIDLYIEI
-189 KPTMELFSNRALIY
+189 KPTIENYICRALIY
-203 YYKTEKTPKN
+203 YYKTGKTSKN
-213 IKGLQKALT
+213 IEELQKVLCL
-222 QIEITLEQ
+222 IEIALE
-230 YKENKEC
+230 ENKEC
-237 WKLNKYKGHILELMG
+237 WKLHKYKGQILELME
-252 KITDSRNAYMEALV
+252 KIIASRNAYMESLV
-266 EAPEEQKYKL
+266 KAPKDQKYEL
-276 QNMIR
+276 QKKIT
-281 ELEETHADYWDNYVL
+281 ELEEANADLWDNYVL

-306 MLVEDSK
+306 MLVEDSN

-346 YVGHPY
+346 YIGHPY

-382 GAEEITITC
+382 GAEEITITS

-419 SLNIDSST
+419 SLNVDSST

-448 DMPEMP
+448 DMPKVP

-468 LVQSRIDGNTLEYT
+468 IALSRIEGNTLECS
-482 ECISSKLTFFT
+482 ECISSKSISFT

-516 YEEEEKQLKEETETI
+516 YEEEEKQLREETETK
-531 WRVSVKFRSKKLL
+531 WMVSVKFRSKKLL
-544 QEKSLSRNTISST
+544 QKGT
-557 LTDKEKEF
+557 LPQPNSVTAITNNEDEF
-565 LNEVRFCIED
+565 LNEVRFCLD
-575 DGIIDNSEQI
+575 NDGIIDSEEQGY
-585 FLNKTKEKLGL
+585 LDKVSQKLGL
-596 TEERAKELQESIL
+596 TQTKAQELQNSLIS
-609 KPQFTENEKE
+609 PQLTDNEKE
-619 YINALSELMID
+619 YIETISKLTID
-630 GQIPESAQRI
+630 GKIPPSSQRI
-640 VERFRNLYEI
+640 VERYRELYKVSS
-650 DEQRANEIE
+650 QRAEELELYINI
-659 KKYAHGL
+659 K

>member
-1 MKVEKTMD
+1 MD
-9 TIYLEEI
+9 TIYFQEL
-16 LEQKLKDIP
+16 LEQTLEDIP
-25 STHKVGNLIKEKEI
+25 STFKIGKNIKENETI
-39 KEWLISPQE
+39 EWLSSTQE
-48 VIIEALTYSIT
+48 VIIEAFRDPNTFLSLNSIMT
-59 DQTLNRIIKAIQ
+59 AHQ
-71 KGIIEDLLYLKNDLI
+71 KCIIESLDPLKKNLI

-96 DNSLTPSQTIEWW
+96 DNSLKISQTIEWW

-135 ASRFFPPTTDEENSY
+135 ASRLFPPTPDEENSY
-150 IYFAE
+150 KYFAE
-155 NLTNVAFIATNP
+155 GFTNVAFIAPNP
-167 LELVEKNKYEDAL
+167 LEIAEKNKYEYAL
-180 KLIDFYIAI
+180 KLIDLYIEI
-189 KPTMELFSNRALIY
+189 KPTIENYICRALIY
-203 YYKTEKTPKN
+203 YYKTGKTSKN
-213 IKGLQKALT
+213 IEELQKVLCL
-222 QIEITLEQ
+222 IEIALE
-230 YKENKEC
+230 ENKEC
-237 WKLNKYKGHILELMG
+237 WKLHKYKGQILELME
-252 KITDSRNAYMEALV
+252 KIIASRNAYMESLV
-266 EAPEEQKYKL
+266 KAPKDQKYEL
-276 QNMIR
+276 QKKIT
-281 ELEETHADYWDNYVL
+281 ELEEANADLWDNYVL

-331 NCINFYDNMPLNNEL
+331 NCINFYENMALNNEL

-382 GAEEITITC
+382 GAEEITITS
-391 LKGQKINETNNKKE
+391 LKGRKVNEINNKKE

-448 DMPEMP
+448 DMPKVP

-461 NQPKWQR
+461 NQSKWQSIA
-468 LVQSRIDGNTLEYT
+468 LSRIEGNTLECN
-482 ECISSKLTFFT
+482 ECISSKSISFT
-493 SSSEKEDIKAKLKVL
+493 TSSEKEDIKAKLKVL

-516 YEEEEKQLKEETETI
+516 YEEEEKQLREETETI

-544 QEKSLSRNTISST
+544 QEKSQSRNTISST
-557 LTDKEKEF
+557 LTEKEKEF

-575 DGIIDNSEQI
+575 DDIIDNFEQI
-585 FLNKTKEKLGL
+585 FLNKTREKLGL

-619 YINALSELMID
+619 YINALSKLMID
-630 GQIPESAQRI
+630 GQIPESAQHI
-640 VERFRNLYEI
+640 VERFRNRYEI

-659 KKYAHGL
+659 KKYVHGL

>member
-1 MKVEKTMD
+1 MN
-9 TIYLEEI
+9 YLKRKWNLGPKE
-16 LEQKLKDIP
+16 DI
-25 STHKVGNLIKEKEI
+25 IKAYR
-39 KEWLISPQE
+39 L
-48 VIIEALTYSIT
+48 LTYST
-59 DQTLNRIIKAIQ
+59 YVTYV
-71 KGIIEDLLYLKNDLI
+71 LY
-86 LFTNYAIYIY
+86 FTNYAIYIKDIRHNTISIIKWWELTKVSY
-96 DNSLTPSQTIEWW
+96 ENGQLMFFNSEEEKIKNINISTFFPNETSITTAVCISEGLTSIASIAPNPLQLAQENKYSEAIDAVNYYITIVQSIKLYLI
-109 RTETV
+109 RAFIY
-114 KYDRGYFKFV
+114 YDRAIKSN
-124 DHFGSIIGTIQ
+124 D
-135 ASRFFPPTTDEENSY
+135 N
-150 IYFAE
+150 E
-155 NLTNVAFIATNP
+155 NL
-167 LELVEKNKYEDAL
+167 
-180 KLIDFYIAI
+180 
-189 KPTMELFSNRALIY
+189 
-203 YYKTEKTPKN
+203 
-213 IKGLQKALT
+213 LQEALT
-222 QIEITLEQ
+222 EIKKTIDHCKDHE
-230 YKENKEC
+230 EC
-237 WKLNKYKGHILELMG
+237 WKLHKYKGHILERMG
-252 KITDSRNAYMEALV
+252 KITDSWNAYMKSLA
-266 EAPEEQKYKL
+266 EAPEEQKYEL
-276 QNMIR
+276 QNRITK
-281 ELEETHADYWDNYVL
+281 LEEANTDLWDNYVL

-370 KIQEFCYILQQL
+370 KIQELCYILQQL
-382 GAEEITITC
+382 GAEEITITS
-391 LKGQKINETNNKKE
+391 LKGRKINETNNKKE

-516 YEEEEKQLKEETETI
+516 YEEEEKQLREETETI

-544 QEKSLSRNTISST
+544 QKDT
-557 LTDKEKEF
+557 LTQPNSVTALTNNEDEF
-565 LNEVRFCIED
+565 LNEVRFCLD
-575 DGIIDNSEQI
+575 NDGIIDSEEQVY
-585 FLNKTKEKLGL
+585 LDKVSQKLGL
-596 TEERAKELQESIL
+596 TQTKAQELQNSLISPKL
-609 KPQFTENEKE
+609 TDNEKK
-619 YINALSELMID
+619 YIEAISELTID
-630 GQIPESAQRI
+630 GKIPPSSQRI
-640 VERFRNLYEI
+640 VERYRKLYEVSS
-650 DEQRANEIE
+650 QRAEELDLFINI
-659 KKYAHGL
+659 K

>member
-1 MKVEKTMD
+1 MD
-9 TIYLEEI
+9 TTSLTKRLKIEIDGWPSLGGNEISKEDIRNTKERLGPKEE
-16 LEQKLKDIP
+16 
-25 STHKVGNLIKEKEI
+25 
-39 KEWLISPQE
+39 
-48 VIIEALTYSIT
+48 
-59 DQTLNRIIKAIQ
+59 IIKAF
-71 KGIIEDLLYLKNDLI
+71 GLNLFSFSVSL
-86 LFTNYAIYIY
+86 LFTNYAIYIKDIQNKTEDIIRWWEITKVSY
-96 DNSLTPSQTIEWW
+96 ENEHFMFFNSEGKNFKNINARTFFPKEISIYTGVGFSGDLTSVASIAPNPLQLAQENKYSEAIEAVNYYITIES
-109 RTETV
+109 
-114 KYDRGYFKFV
+114 
-124 DHFGSIIGTIQ
+124 SIELYVT
-135 ASRFFPPTTDEENSY
+135 R
-150 IYFAE
+150 
-155 NLTNVAFIATNP
+155 AFIYYD
-167 LELVEKNKYEDAL
+167 K
-180 KLIDFYIAI
+180 AI
-189 KPTMELFSNRALIY
+189 KSNDNKNLLQEALTEI
-203 YYKTEKTPKN
+203 EKTIDYCKDH
-213 IKGLQKALT
+213 
-222 QIEITLEQ
+222 E
-230 YKENKEC
+230 EC
-237 WKLNKYKGHILELMG
+237 WKLHKYKGHILELMG
-252 KITDSRNAYMEALV
+252 KITDSRNAYMKSLA
-266 EAPEEQKYKL
+266 EAPEEQKYEL
-276 QNMIR
+276 QNR
-281 ELEETHADYWDNYVL
+281 TTKLEEANADLWDNYIL
-296 KVPYKERKYI
+296 RVPYKERKYI

-382 GAEEITITC
+382 GAEEITITS
-391 LKGQKINETNNKKE
+391 LKGRKINETNNKKE
-405 ELEVAANAGRFGNA
+405 EVEVAANAGRFGNA

-448 DMPEMP
+448 DMPKVP

-468 LVQSRIDGNTLEYT
+468 IVQSRIDGNTLEWT
-482 ECISSKLTFFT
+482 ECISSKLKFFT

-516 YEEEEKQLKEETETI
+516 YKEEEKQLKEETETI

-544 QEKSLSRNTISST
+544 REKSQSRNTISST
-557 LTDKEKEF
+557 LTDTEKEF

-575 DGIIDNSEQI
+575 DGVIDNSEQI
-585 FLNKTKEKLGL
+585 FLNKTREKFGL
-596 TEERAKELQESIL
+596 TEERAKELQESLL

>member
-1 MKVEKTMD
+1 MD
-9 TIYLEEI
+9 TTSLTKRLRIEI
-16 LEQKLKDIP
+16 DGWP
-25 STHKVGNLIKEKEI
+25 SFGGKKVNATDSLFKEAVDWKFSSRED
-39 KEWLISPQE
+39 
-48 VIIEALTYSIT
+48 VIGFFITNHSVLLLTS
-59 DQTLNRIIKAIQ
+59 
-71 KGIIEDLLYLKNDLI
+71 
-86 LFTNYAIYIY
+86 YAIYISEEESEDDIIKWWEITKVSY
-96 DNSLTPSQTIEWW
+96 ENEHFMFFNSEGKIFKNINVRTFFPKGASMSTGVCFSEGLTSVASIAPNPLQLAQENKYSEATEAVNYYITIDSSIELYVI
-109 RTETV
+109 RAFIC
-114 KYDRGYFKFV
+114 YDRAIKSN
-124 DHFGSIIGTIQ
+124 D
-135 ASRFFPPTTDEENSY
+135 N
-150 IYFAE
+150 E
-155 NLTNVAFIATNP
+155 NL
-167 LELVEKNKYEDAL
+167 LQE
-180 KLIDFYIAI
+180 
-189 KPTMELFSNRALIY
+189 ALIEI
-203 YYKTEKTPKN
+203 EKTIDHCKDH
-213 IKGLQKALT
+213 
-222 QIEITLEQ
+222 
-230 YKENKEC
+230 KEC
-237 WKLNKYKGHILELMG
+237 WELHKYKGHILELMG
-252 KITDSRNAYMEALV
+252 KTTNSRNAYMKSLA
-266 EAPEEQKYKL
+266 EAPEEQKYEL
-276 QNMIR
+276 QNRIR
-281 ELEETHADYWDNYVL
+281 KLEKANTDLWNNYVL

-321 ITIFNSSNVP
+321 ITIFKSSNVP
-331 NCINFYDNMPLNNEL
+331 DCINFYDNMPLNNEL

-382 GAEEITITC
+382 GAEEITITS
-391 LKGQKINETNNKKE
+391 LKGRKINETNNKKE

-448 DMPEMP
+448 NMPEMP

-516 YEEEEKQLKEETETI
+516 YEEEEKQLREETETI

-544 QEKSLSRNTISST
+544 QEKSQSRNTISST
-557 LTDKEKEF
+557 LTEKEKKF

-575 DGIIDNSEQI
+575 DGIIDNSEQV
-585 FLNKTKEKLGL
+585 FLNKTREKLGL
-596 TEERAKELQESIL
+596 TEERAKELQESLL
-609 KPQFTENEKE
+609 KPQFTEKEKE

-659 KKYAHGL
+659 KRLLYEP

>member
-1 MKVEKTMD
+1 MD
-9 TIYLEEI
+9 TTSLTKRLKIEIDGWPSLGGNEISKEDIRNTKERLGPKEE
-16 LEQKLKDIP
+16 
-25 STHKVGNLIKEKEI
+25 
-39 KEWLISPQE
+39 
-48 VIIEALTYSIT
+48 
-59 DQTLNRIIKAIQ
+59 IIKAF
-71 KGIIEDLLYLKNDLI
+71 GLNLFSFSVSL
-86 LFTNYAIYIY
+86 LFTNYAIYIKDIQNKTEDIIRWWEITKVSY
-96 DNSLTPSQTIEWW
+96 ENEHFMFFNSEGKNFKNINVRTFFPKEISIYTGVGFSGDLTSVASIAPNPLQLAQENKYSEAIEAVNYYITIES
-109 RTETV
+109 
-114 KYDRGYFKFV
+114 
-124 DHFGSIIGTIQ
+124 SIELYVT
-135 ASRFFPPTTDEENSY
+135 R
-150 IYFAE
+150 
-155 NLTNVAFIATNP
+155 AFIYYD
-167 LELVEKNKYEDAL
+167 K
-180 KLIDFYIAI
+180 AI
-189 KPTMELFSNRALIY
+189 KSNDNKNLLQEALTEI
-203 YYKTEKTPKN
+203 EKTIDYCKDH
-213 IKGLQKALT
+213 
-222 QIEITLEQ
+222 E
-230 YKENKEC
+230 EC
-237 WKLNKYKGHILELMG
+237 WKLHKYKGHLLELMG
-252 KITDSRNAYMEALV
+252 KITDSRNAYMKSLA
-266 EAPEEQKYKL
+266 EAPEEQKYEL
-276 QNMIR
+276 QNR
-281 ELEETHADYWDNYVL
+281 TTKLEEANADLWDNYIL
-296 KVPYKERKYI
+296 RVPYKERKYI

-382 GAEEITITC
+382 GAEEITITS
-391 LKGQKINETNNKKE
+391 LKGRKINETNNKKE
-405 ELEVAANAGRFGNA
+405 EVEVAANAGRFGNA

-448 DMPEMP
+448 DMPKVP

-468 LVQSRIDGNTLEYT
+468 IVQSRIDGNTLEWT
-482 ECISSKLTFFT
+482 ECISSKLKFFT

-516 YEEEEKQLKEETETI
+516 YKEEEKQLKEETETI

-544 QEKSLSRNTISST
+544 QEKSQSRNTISST
-557 LTDKEKEF
+557 LTDTEKEF

-575 DGIIDNSEQI
+575 DGVIDNSEQI
-585 FLNKTKEKLGL
+585 FLNKTREKFGL
-596 TEERAKELQESIL
+596 TEERAKELQESLL
-609 KPQFTENEKE
+609 KPQFTENEKK

>member
-1 MKVEKTMD
+1 MD
-9 TIYLEEI
+9 TTLLTKRLKIEIDGWPSLGGLEASKEDIRNIKEI
-16 LEQKLKDIP
+16 LGSKQD
-25 STHKVGNLIKEKEI
+25 
-39 KEWLISPQE
+39 
-48 VIIEALTYSIT
+48 
-59 DQTLNRIIKAIQ
+59 IIKVFS
-71 KGIIEDLLYLKNDLI
+71 LYNTSLSHNHLF
-86 LFTNYAIYIY
+86 FTNYAIYIRDIRHKTRDIIRWWEITKVSY
-96 DNSLTPSQTIEWW
+96 ENEHFMFFNSEGKIFKNINVRTFFPTEISISTGVCFSEGLTSVASIAPNPLQLAQENKYSEATEAINYYITIDSSIELYVT
-109 RTETV
+109 RV
-114 KYDRGYFKFV
+114 FIHYDR
-124 DHFGSIIGTIQ
+124 
-135 ASRFFPPTTDEENSY
+135 
-150 IYFAE
+150 
-155 NLTNVAFIATNP
+155 
-167 LELVEKNKYEDAL
+167 
-180 KLIDFYIAI
+180 AI
-189 KPTMELFSNRALIY
+189 KSNDD
-203 YYKTEKTPKN
+203 EKL
-213 IKGLQKALT
+213 LQEALT
-222 QIEITLEQ
+222 EIEITIDYCKDHE
-230 YKENKEC
+230 EC
-237 WKLNKYKGHILELMG
+237 WKLHKYKGHILELMG
-252 KITDSRNAYMEALV
+252 KITDSRNAYMKSLA
-266 EAPEEQKYKL
+266 EAPEEQKYEL

-281 ELEETHADYWDNYVL
+281 ELEEANADLWDNYIL
-296 KVPYKERKYI
+296 RVPYKERKYI

-331 NCINFYDNMPLNNEL
+331 NCINFYDNMPLSNEL

-382 GAEEITITC
+382 GAEEITITS

-435 HEQYDVKY
+435 HEQYDIKY

-468 LVQSRIDGNTLEYT
+468 LAQSRIDGNTLEYT

-508 MANIEGRS
+508 MANIEGKS

-557 LTDKEKEF
+557 LTEKEKEF

-585 FLNKTKEKLGL
+585 FLNKTREKFGL
-596 TEERAKELQESIL
+596 TEERAKELQESLL

>member
-1 MKVEKTMD
+1 LGGIEISKEDIRNTKER
-9 TIYLEEI
+9 LGPKEE
-16 LEQKLKDIP
+16 
-25 STHKVGNLIKEKEI
+25 
-39 KEWLISPQE
+39 
-48 VIIEALTYSIT
+48 
-59 DQTLNRIIKAIQ
+59 IIKAF
-71 KGIIEDLLYLKNDLI
+71 GLNLFSFSVSL
-86 LFTNYAIYIY
+86 LFTNYAIYIKDIQNKTEDIIRWWEITKVSY
-96 DNSLTPSQTIEWW
+96 ENEHFMFFNSEGKNFKNINVRTFFPKEISIYTGVGFSMVLTSVASIAPNPLQLAQENKYSEAIEAVNYYITIESSIELYVT
-109 RTETV
+109 RAFIY
-114 KYDRGYFKFV
+114 YDR
-124 DHFGSIIGTIQ
+124 
-135 ASRFFPPTTDEENSY
+135 
-150 IYFAE
+150 
-155 NLTNVAFIATNP
+155 
-167 LELVEKNKYEDAL
+167 
-180 KLIDFYIAI
+180 AI
-189 KPTMELFSNRALIY
+189 KSNDNKNLLQEALTEI
-203 YYKTEKTPKN
+203 EKTIDHCKDH
-213 IKGLQKALT
+213 
-222 QIEITLEQ
+222 E
-230 YKENKEC
+230 EC
-237 WKLNKYKGHILELMG
+237 WKLHKYKGHILELMD
-252 KITDSRNAYMEALV
+252 KITDSRNAYMRSLA

-281 ELEETHADYWDNYVL
+281 EFEEANADLWDNYIL
-296 KVPYKERKYI
+296 RVPYKERKYI
-306 MLVEDSK
+306 MLVEDSN
-313 IKNCAVSG
+313 IKKCAVSG

-382 GAEEITITC
+382 GAEEITITS
-391 LKGQKINETNNKKE
+391 LKGRKINETNNKKE

-468 LVQSRIDGNTLEYT
+468 LAQSRIDGNTLEYT

-516 YEEEEKQLKEETETI
+516 YEEEEKQLREETETI

-544 QEKSLSRNTISST
+544 QEKSQSRNTISST
-557 LTDKEKEF
+557 LTYKEKEF

-585 FLNKTKEKLGL
+585 FLNKTREKLGL
-596 TEERAKELQESIL
+596 TEERAKELQESLL

-619 YINALSELMID
+619 YINALSELMTD

>member
-1 MKVEKTMD
+1 MD
-9 TIYLEEI
+9 TTSLTKRLKIEIDGWPSLGGNEISKEDIRNTKERLGPKEE
-16 LEQKLKDIP
+16 
-25 STHKVGNLIKEKEI
+25 
-39 KEWLISPQE
+39 
-48 VIIEALTYSIT
+48 
-59 DQTLNRIIKAIQ
+59 IIKAF
-71 KGIIEDLLYLKNDLI
+71 GLNLFSFSVSL
-86 LFTNYAIYIY
+86 LFTNYAIYIKDIQNKTEDIIRWWEITKVSY
-96 DNSLTPSQTIEWW
+96 ENEHFMFFNSEGKNFKNINVRTFFPKEISIYTGVGFSGDLTSVASIAPNPLQLAQENKYSEAIEAVNYYITIES
-109 RTETV
+109 
-114 KYDRGYFKFV
+114 
-124 DHFGSIIGTIQ
+124 SIELYVT
-135 ASRFFPPTTDEENSY
+135 R
-150 IYFAE
+150 
-155 NLTNVAFIATNP
+155 AFIYYD
-167 LELVEKNKYEDAL
+167 K
-180 KLIDFYIAI
+180 AI
-189 KPTMELFSNRALIY
+189 KSNDNKNLLQEALTEI
-203 YYKTEKTPKN
+203 EKTIDYCKDH
-213 IKGLQKALT
+213 
-222 QIEITLEQ
+222 E
-230 YKENKEC
+230 EC
-237 WKLNKYKGHILELMG
+237 WKLHKYKGHILELMG
-252 KITDSRNAYMEALV
+252 KITDSRNAYMKSLA
-266 EAPEEQKYKL
+266 EAPEEQKYEL
-276 QNMIR
+276 QNR
-281 ELEETHADYWDNYVL
+281 TTKLEEANADLWDNYIL
-296 KVPYKERKYI
+296 RVPYKERKYI

-382 GAEEITITC
+382 GAEEITITS
-391 LKGQKINETNNKKE
+391 LKGRKINETNNKKE
-405 ELEVAANAGRFGNA
+405 ELEVAANAGRFANA
-419 SLNIDSST
+419 FLNICSST

-508 MANIEGRS
+508 MANIEGRI
-516 YEEEEKQLKEETETI
+516 YEEEEKQLREDIETI
-531 WRVSVKFRSKKLL
+531 WRVSVKFRSKNLL
-544 QEKSLSRNTISST
+544 QEKSQSRNTISST
-557 LTDKEKEF
+557 LTYKEKEF

-585 FLNKTKEKLGL
+585 FLNKTREKLGL

-659 KKYAHGL
+659 KRLLYEP

>member
-1 MKVEKTMD
+1 MD
-9 TIYLEEI
+9 TTSLTKRLKIEIDGWPSLGGNEISKEDIRNTKERLGPKEE
-16 LEQKLKDIP
+16 
-25 STHKVGNLIKEKEI
+25 
-39 KEWLISPQE
+39 
-48 VIIEALTYSIT
+48 
-59 DQTLNRIIKAIQ
+59 IIKAF
-71 KGIIEDLLYLKNDLI
+71 GLNLFSFSVSL
-86 LFTNYAIYIY
+86 LFTNYAIYIKDIQNKTEDIIRWWEITKVSY
-96 DNSLTPSQTIEWW
+96 ENEHFMFFNSEGKIFKNINVRTFFPKEISIYTGIGFSGDLTSVASIAPNPLQLAQENKYSEAIEAVNYYITIES
-109 RTETV
+109 
-114 KYDRGYFKFV
+114 
-124 DHFGSIIGTIQ
+124 SIELYVT
-135 ASRFFPPTTDEENSY
+135 R
-150 IYFAE
+150 
-155 NLTNVAFIATNP
+155 AFIYYD
-167 LELVEKNKYEDAL
+167 K
-180 KLIDFYIAI
+180 AI
-189 KPTMELFSNRALIY
+189 KSNDNKNLLQEALTEI
-203 YYKTEKTPKN
+203 EKTIDYCKDH
-213 IKGLQKALT
+213 
-222 QIEITLEQ
+222 E
-230 YKENKEC
+230 EC
-237 WKLNKYKGHILELMG
+237 WKLHKYKGHILELMG
-252 KITDSRNAYMEALV
+252 KITDSRNAYMKSLA
-266 EAPEEQKYKL
+266 EAPEEQKYEL
-276 QNMIR
+276 QNR
-281 ELEETHADYWDNYVL
+281 TTKLEEANVDLWDNYIL
-296 KVPYKERKYI
+296 RVPYKERKYI

-382 GAEEITITC
+382 GAEEITITS
-391 LKGQKINETNNKKE
+391 LKGRKINETNNKKE
-405 ELEVAANAGRFGNA
+405 EVEVAANAGRFGNA

-544 QEKSLSRNTISST
+544 QKDT
-557 LTDKEKEF
+557 LPQPNSVTALTNNEDEF
-565 LNEVRFCIED
+565 LNEVRFCLD
-575 DGIIDNSEQI
+575 NDGIIDSEEQVY
-585 FLNKTKEKLGL
+585 LDKVSHKLGL
-596 TEERAKELQESIL
+596 TLTKAQELQNSLIS
-609 KPQFTENEKE
+609 PQLTDNEKK
-619 YINALSELMID
+619 YIEAISELTID
-630 GQIPESAQRI
+630 GKIPPSSQRI
-640 VERFRNLYEI
+640 VERYRKLYEVSS
-650 DEQRANEIE
+650 QRAEELELYINL
-659 KKYAHGL
+659 K

>member
-1 MKVEKTMD
+1 MD
-9 TIYLEEI
+9 TTSLTKRLKIEIDGWPSLGGIEISKEDIRNTKERLGPKEE
-16 LEQKLKDIP
+16 
-25 STHKVGNLIKEKEI
+25 
-39 KEWLISPQE
+39 
-48 VIIEALTYSIT
+48 
-59 DQTLNRIIKAIQ
+59 IIKAF
-71 KGIIEDLLYLKNDLI
+71 GLNLFSFSVSL
-86 LFTNYAIYIY
+86 LFTNYAIYIKDIQNKTEDIIRWWEITKVSY
-96 DNSLTPSQTIEWW
+96 ENEHFMFFNSEGKNFKNINVRTFFPKEISIYTGVGFSMVLTSVASIAPNPLQLAQENKYSEAIEAVNYYITIESSIELYVT
-109 RTETV
+109 RAFIY
-114 KYDRGYFKFV
+114 YDR
-124 DHFGSIIGTIQ
+124 
-135 ASRFFPPTTDEENSY
+135 
-150 IYFAE
+150 
-155 NLTNVAFIATNP
+155 
-167 LELVEKNKYEDAL
+167 
-180 KLIDFYIAI
+180 AI
-189 KPTMELFSNRALIY
+189 KSNDNKNLLQEALTEI
-203 YYKTEKTPKN
+203 EKTIDHCKDH
-213 IKGLQKALT
+213 
-222 QIEITLEQ
+222 E
-230 YKENKEC
+230 EC
-237 WKLNKYKGHILELMG
+237 WKLHKYKGHILELMD
-252 KITDSRNAYMEALV
+252 KITDSRNAYMRSLA

-281 ELEETHADYWDNYVL
+281 EFEEANADLWDNYIL
-296 KVPYKERKYI
+296 RVPYKERKYI
-306 MLVEDSK
+306 MLVEDSN
-313 IKNCAVSG
+313 IKKCAVSG

-382 GAEEITITC
+382 GAEEITITS
-391 LKGQKINETNNKKE
+391 LKGRKINETNNKKE

-468 LVQSRIDGNTLEYT
+468 LAQSRIDGNTLEYT

-516 YEEEEKQLKEETETI
+516 YEEEEKQLREETETI

-544 QEKSLSRNTISST
+544 QEKSQSRNTISST
-557 LTDKEKEF
+557 LTEKEKEF

-575 DGIIDNSEQI
+575 DDIIDNSEQI
-585 FLNKTKEKLGL
+585 FLNKTREKLGL

-659 KKYAHGL
+659 KRLLYGL

>member
-1 MKVEKTMD
+1 MD
-9 TIYLEEI
+9 TIYFQEL
-16 LEQKLKDIP
+16 LEQTLEDIP
-25 STHKVGNLIKEKEI
+25 STFKIGKNIKENETI
-39 KEWLISPQE
+39 EWLSSTQE
-48 VIIEALTYSIT
+48 VIIEAFRDPNTFLSLNSIMT
-59 DQTLNRIIKAIQ
+59 AHQ
-71 KGIIEDLLYLKNDLI
+71 KCIIESLDLLKKNLI

-96 DNSLTPSQTIEWW
+96 DNSLKISQTIEWW

-135 ASRFFPPTTDEENSY
+135 ASRLFPPTPDEENSY
-150 IYFAE
+150 KYFAE
-155 NLTNVAFIATNP
+155 GFTNVAFIAPNP
-167 LELVEKNKYEDAL
+167 LEIAEKNKYEYAL
-180 KLIDFYIAI
+180 KLIDLYIGI
-189 KPTMELFSNRALIY
+189 KPTIENYICRALIY
-203 YYKTEKTPKN
+203 YYKTGKTSKN
-213 IKGLQKALT
+213 IEELQKVLSL
-222 QIEITLEQ
+222 IEIALE
-230 YKENKEC
+230 ENKEC
-237 WKLNKYKGHILELMG
+237 WKLHKYKGQILELME
-252 KITDSRNAYMEALV
+252 KIIASRNAYMESLV
-266 EAPEEQKYKL
+266 KAPKDQKYEL
-276 QNMIR
+276 QKKIT
-281 ELEETHADYWDNYVL
+281 ELEEANTDLWDNYVL

-331 NCINFYDNMPLNNEL
+331 NCINFYENMPLNNEL

-382 GAEEITITC
+382 GAEEITITS
-391 LKGQKINETNNKKE
+391 LKGREVNEINNKKE

-448 DMPEMP
+448 NMPEMP

-482 ECISSKLTFFT
+482 ECISSKLKFFT

-508 MANIEGRS
+508 MANIEGRN
-516 YEEEEKQLKEETETI
+516 YEEEEKQLREETETI

-544 QEKSLSRNTISST
+544 QKDT
-557 LTDKEKEF
+557 LPQPNSVTAITNNEDEF
-565 LNEVRFCIED
+565 LNEVRFCLDD
-575 DGIIDNSEQI
+575 DGIIDSEEQVY
-585 FLNKTKEKLGL
+585 LDKVSQKLGL
-596 TEERAKELQESIL
+596 TQTKAQELQNSLIS
-609 KPQFTENEKE
+609 PQLTDNEKE
-619 YINALSELMID
+619 YIETISKLTID
-630 GQIPESAQRI
+630 GKIPPSSQRI
-640 VERFRNLYEI
+640 VERYRELYKVSS
-650 DEQRANEIE
+650 QRAEELELYIN
-659 KKYAHGL
+659 K